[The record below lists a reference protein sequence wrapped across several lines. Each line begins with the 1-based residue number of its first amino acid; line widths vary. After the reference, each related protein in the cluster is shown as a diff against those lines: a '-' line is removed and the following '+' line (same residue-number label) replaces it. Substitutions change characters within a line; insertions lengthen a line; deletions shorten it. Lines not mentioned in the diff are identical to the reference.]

1 MKGGILLAKHMDIGR
16 ETKDLDFSVQKI
28 SNDLAN
34 IHNVIGEIIKIERW
48 GNLDLNQGPT
58 GYEGGG
64 PPYNPIPSNRY
75 EYDGKGFLIKMLLEF
90 IGF

>member
-1 MKGGILLAKHMDIGR
+1 MPGL
-16 ETKDLDFSVQKI
+16 
-28 SNDLAN
+28 
-34 IHNVIGEIIKIERW
+34 
-48 GNLDLNQGPT
+48 NLRPA

-75 EYDGKGFLIKMLLEF
+75 EWDDKGFMAKMLLDF